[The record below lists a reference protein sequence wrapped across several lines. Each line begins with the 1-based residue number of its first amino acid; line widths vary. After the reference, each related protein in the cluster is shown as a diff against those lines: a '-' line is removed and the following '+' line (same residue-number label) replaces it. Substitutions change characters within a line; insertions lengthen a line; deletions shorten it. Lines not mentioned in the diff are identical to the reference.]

1 MTRKKLPKVL
11 SREEIARLFS
21 IPNPRYP
28 TGLRNRVIL
37 QVLYRAGLRRSE
49 ITNLTPADVDLDQAF
64 LFIQDGKG
72 GKDRVVPIDKE
83 TVDWLKKWDERRP
96 DSEFFFCSLKGKK
109 LMDRY
114 ILEMVYR
121 YSEKSGVYVQNGK
134 SKKKVHPHIF
144 RHTYATELVEEG
156 FGLHEVQALL
166 GHADIKTTSVYLHV
180 RPVRLAEK
188 IRARGM

>member
-1 MTRKKLPKVL
+1 MNRKKLPKVL
-11 SREEIARLFS
+11 SREEVARIFS

-49 ITNLTPADVDLDQAF
+49 ITNLTPADVNLEQSF
-64 LFIQDGKG
+64 LFVQDGKG
-72 GKDRVVPIDKE
+72 GKDRVVPIDQE
-83 TVDWLKKWDERRP
+83 TVDWLKKWNERRP
-96 DSEFFFCSLKGKK
+96 ESEFFFCSLKGKK

-114 ILEMVYR
+114 VLEMVYR
-121 YSEKSGVYVQNGK
+121 CSEKSGVYVQNGK
-134 SKKKVHPHIF
+134 SRKKVHTHIL

-166 GHADIKTTSVYLHV
+166 GHEDIKTTSVYLHV
-180 RPVRLAEK
+180 RPIQLAEK
-188 IRARGM
+188 IRARGL